1 MNRITITSMKTTGEV
16 CDIGKA
22 AANAI
27 PSHGRY
33 RYYVPVTYTG
43 DNGQEFNAIVRGL
56 TKPKLAE
63 RLANNQR
70 YIDGRSLFYEQ
81 SSFDQSWHQVIS
93 FSLNMTYDK
102 NELIDRDYANE
113 NFKKEPH
120 CFKLPVEGFYLYEE
134 TSGLR
139 AGTWTVF
146 FVEADGDETN
156 ICNVITVGELNN
168 VLRVIKANLASVH
181 AIWTIRD
188 NVLHE
193 RSHMAEAG
201 FDSDQV
207 NAVLGIIDDAT
218 SGLDTSGLS

>member
-1 MNRITITSMKTTGEV
+1 MIT
-16 CDIGKA
+16 
-22 AANAI
+22 
-27 PSHGRY
+27 
-33 RYYVPVTYTG
+33 
-43 DNGQEFNAIVRGL
+43 
-56 TKPKLAE
+56 TKLFMMLLGVDSKLAIELHKRDELMTMWDAQPDLGTDSDRVVSIIDDETEEAVDDGFELKPTTIE
-63 RLANNQR
+63 RT
-70 YIDGRSLFYEQ
+70 
-81 SSFDQSWHQVIS
+81 
-93 FSLNMTYDK
+93 MTYDK
-102 NELIDRDYANE
+102 NEMIDRDYANE

-120 CFKLPVEGFYLYEE
+120 CFKLPVAGFYLYEE

-146 FVEADGDETN
+146 FVEAGGDETN

-168 VLRVIKANLASVH
+168 VLRVIKSNLASVH

-218 SGLDTSGLS
+218 SGLDDWEGGLAKNH

>member
-1 MNRITITSMKTTGEV
+1 MKNYVVLYRDEKIMSPTDNPFGFQCWAENEDHATEQCLDANPETDVVFVWCGEHGVGIDPALAAYENSTKTI
-16 CDIGKA
+16 
-22 AANAI
+22 
-27 PSHGRY
+27 
-33 RYYVPVTYTG
+33 
-43 DNGQEFNAIVRGL
+43 
-56 TKPKLAE
+56 E
-63 RLANNQR
+63 RT
-70 YIDGRSLFYEQ
+70 
-81 SSFDQSWHQVIS
+81 
-93 FSLNMTYDK
+93 MTYDK